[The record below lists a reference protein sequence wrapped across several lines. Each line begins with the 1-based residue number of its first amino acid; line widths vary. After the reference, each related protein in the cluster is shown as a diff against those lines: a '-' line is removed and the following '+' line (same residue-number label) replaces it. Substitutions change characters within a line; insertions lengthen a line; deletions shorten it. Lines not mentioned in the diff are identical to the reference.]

1 MTKSTK
7 LLATLIT
14 GALCII
20 TPAYACE
27 GVDNQLTVFHGAM
40 PKDVEAVPEDVFIG
54 DVTIRLKTSWFF
66 FKRDM
71 RDGFDGYVHESP
83 THPHL
88 EGKKINVAAI
98 RGTSC
103 GPYMDDE
110 DRGILTGD
118 ILAEDDQNIS
128 LFWSASR
135 DNDRL
140 FIVPR
145 SQSVMTNF
153 FQPEQVEPK
162 EGTSDE

>member
-1 MTKSTK
+1 MIKSTK
-7 LLATLIT
+7 LLAALIT

-20 TPAYACE
+20 TPAYACDTA
-27 GVDNQLTVFHGAM
+27 DNQVTVFHGAM
-40 PKDVEAVPEDVFIG
+40 PEDVEAVPEDVFIG

-66 FKRDM
+66 FKRDR

-118 ILAEDDQNIS
+118 ILAKDDQTIALS
-128 LFWSASR
+128 WSASR

-145 SQSVMTNF
+145 SQSAMASYLK
-153 FQPEQVEPK
+153 QGLIELQES
-162 EGTSDE
+162 TSNE